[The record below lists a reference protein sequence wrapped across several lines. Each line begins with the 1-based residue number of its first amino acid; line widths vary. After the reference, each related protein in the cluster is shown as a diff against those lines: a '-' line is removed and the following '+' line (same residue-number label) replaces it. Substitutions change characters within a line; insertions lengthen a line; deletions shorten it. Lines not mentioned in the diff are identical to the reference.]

1 MRAGCDEKPRRFG
14 PAGLLSRWV
23 LVSVVD
29 TVALG
34 FSSLEHLKQGRGD
47 DTTPTADAHHVTRE
61 LFATN
66 QDASFA
72 PAKFN
77 AYGGVRDAVAAVG
90 ARAVWL
96 CESGE
101 AGTAT
106 RLFADSWFTATTAAA
121 GEVLALS
128 QALGVDPQSFFD
140 AIAGCPRD
148 MGCLRPSSPWRL
160 PPRTPA

>member
-1 MRAGCDEKPRRFG
+1 VG
-14 PAGLLSRWV
+14 
-23 LVSVVD
+23 

-34 FSSLEHLKQGRGD
+34 FSSLEHLKQGRGG

-72 PAKFN
+72 PAKSN

-90 ARAVWL
+90 ARAVWP
-96 CESGE
+96 CESGA

-106 RLFADSWFTATTAAA
+106 RLKLFADSWFIATTAAA
-121 GEVLALS
+121 GEALS